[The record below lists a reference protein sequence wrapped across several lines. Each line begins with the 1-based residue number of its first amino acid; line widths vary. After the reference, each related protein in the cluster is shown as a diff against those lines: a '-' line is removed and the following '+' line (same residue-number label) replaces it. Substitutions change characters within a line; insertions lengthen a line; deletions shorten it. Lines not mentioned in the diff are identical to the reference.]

1 MQEQQNWKK
10 NGVAT
15 ELERYKKRLLHQ
27 AVKDASF
34 VAAEATTHKIGH
46 SPEENVANLNWV
58 K

>member
-1 MQEQQNWKK
+1 M
-10 NGVAT
+10 
-15 ELERYKKRLLHQ
+15 ERYEKWGCYRIGKIQKRLFQQ

>member
-1 MQEQQNWKK
+1 MQEQQNWKDTK

-15 ELERYKKRLLHQ
+15 ELERLLQQ